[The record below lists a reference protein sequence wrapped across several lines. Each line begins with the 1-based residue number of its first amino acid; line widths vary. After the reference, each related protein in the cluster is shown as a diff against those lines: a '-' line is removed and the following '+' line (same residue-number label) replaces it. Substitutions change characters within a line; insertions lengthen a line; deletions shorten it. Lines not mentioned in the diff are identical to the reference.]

1 MQKSN
6 IPSLY
11 SYLMVHEYMNVYGRE
26 KLEERASQRKIDE
39 EELELMLSQKVFGIE
54 DAKFLRMMAAHNALE
69 MEQLDAEKQLYVI
82 SKMTG

>member
-1 MQKSN
+1 
-6 IPSLY
+6 
-11 SYLMVHEYMNVYGRE
+11 MVHEYMNVYGRE

-39 EELELMLSQKVFGIE
+39 EERELMLSQKVYGIE

-69 MEQLDAEKQLYVI
+69 TEQLDAEKQLYVI